1 MAQTELIMKK
11 LAFVASLMR
20 CGFAAMGQE
29 YECEAAQMDGTRTG
43 TNSPSKD
50 NVAEALGEFK
60 GGKYVAP
67 NGKTFRKRSIVG
79 KTASI
84 VMAAQPD
91 MARVKDVI
99 GYSPKSMT
107 VTYPECALSDWFVDI
122 LMARTEKLSGKKV
135 DIGVANFGGIRID
148 MPEGDIILDDML
160 SMFPFKNQLVY
171 VEHTGKQI
179 RTILEEMAAGRFQVL
194 GGVRVVAENGK
205 LVEALVSGEPIDD
218 EKVYGMATISFL
230 LEGGDGLTLGHNAL
244 SVTVFENEDIIDAV
258 LEYVHGETAAGR
270 PIQYEADGRVV
281 VKDLKKKKRK

>member
-11 LAFVASLMR
+11 LTFVASLML

-29 YECEAAQMDGTRTG
+29 YEWEAAQMDGSRTG
-43 TNSPSKD
+43 TISPSKD

-84 VMAAQPD
+84 VMAAQPE

-179 RTILEEMAAGRFQVL
+179 RNILEEMAAGRFQVL

-230 LEGGDGLTLGHNAL
+230 LEGGDGLALGHNAL

-258 LEYVHGETAAGR
+258 LEYVYGETAAGR